1 MPQMLLTDK
10 RFCVPT
16 NSNETKDES
25 YQLPVQYYNHLEDH
39 HSISFEEYEIQTTF
53 AWKLCGEFLIL
64 KSRRKPPKNRKAAKS
79 PNLATAFA
87 SNWGEALRK
96 HTSGAHGEKRREKR
110 SLGSN
115 LVDHLK
121 CLFHEDKSDFGS
133 ESKS

>member
-1 MPQMLLTDK
+1 M
-10 RFCVPT
+10 
-16 NSNETKDES
+16 
-25 YQLPVQYYNHLEDH
+25 
-39 HSISFEEYEIQTTF
+39 
-53 AWKLCGEFLIL
+53 IL

-121 CLFHEDKSDFGS
+121 CLFHEDKSDFGA